1 MSKAYKD
8 IYSENGIA
16 SIFNANYSTDFNT
29 LFGGNTAAAV
39 DGFILHR
46 YANKPLTPN
55 IDETNAVNVVISVIA
70 VRLEVWRKMYAAL
83 SAQYNAA
90 NSLNETRTKTGTLQ
104 RSANSTNTNV
114 NAEKAF
120 NDTEFVSDTQNT
132 QTNTGL
138 NTDSYNLTE
147 TVTATN
153 GNAAESVKNEIA
165 LRQRN
170 NLQIAIIDAI
180 INEITLLIY

>member
-1 MSKAYKD
+1 MNNVYKD
-8 IYSENGIA
+8 IFSGNGIA
-16 SIFNANYSTDFNT
+16 NIFDTYFTTDFGT
-29 LFGGNTAAAV
+29 LFNGNTAAEI
-39 DGFILHR
+39 DTFILHR
-46 YANKPLTPN
+46 YANKPLTADIN
-55 IDETNAVNVVISVIA
+55 ETNAVDVVKSVIA
-70 VRLEVWRKMYAAL
+70 VRLDVWHKMYAAL

-90 NSLNETRTKTGTLQ
+90 NSLSETRTKTGTLQ

-147 TVTATN
+147 TVTAQN
-153 GNAAESVKNEIA
+153 GNAPENVKNEIA

>member
-16 SIFNANYSTDFNT
+16 NIFNANYSTDFNT
-29 LFGGNTAAAV
+29 LFGGNSAAAV

-55 IDETNAVNVVISVIA
+55 IDETNAAAVVISVIA
-70 VRLEVWRKMYAAL
+70 VRLDVWRKMYAAL

-104 RSANSTNTNV
+104 RSENSTNTNV

-120 NDTEFVSDTQNT
+120 NDTEFVSDAQ
-132 QTNTGL
+132 
-138 NTDSYNLTE
+138 
-147 TVTATN
+147 
-153 GNAAESVKNEIA
+153 NAAESVKNEIA

>member
-1 MSKAYKD
+1 
-8 IYSENGIA
+8 
-16 SIFNANYSTDFNT
+16 
-29 LFGGNTAAAV
+29 
-39 DGFILHR
+39 
-46 YANKPLTPN
+46 
-55 IDETNAVNVVISVIA
+55 
-70 VRLEVWRKMYAAL
+70 MYAAL

-104 RSANSTNTNV
+104 RSENSTNTNV

-120 NDTEFVSDTQNT
+120 NDTEFVSDAQNT
-132 QTNTGL
+132 QTNNGL
-138 NTDSYNLTE
+138 NTDTYNLTE